1 MSFGLNDFAALLTV
15 AREGQILFDT
25 NRVRQQIGRKQF
37 CERRLLVQHLD
48 HGFFVYAHEP
58 GVFRGG
64 RDRRPKR
71 LSGAKCEVVKFCC

>member
-1 MSFGLNDFAALLTV
+1 MIH
-15 AREGQILFDT
+15 QILFDA

-37 CERRLLVQHLD
+37 CERRLLVQRLD

-64 RDRRPKR
+64 RSRRPNR
-71 LSGAKCEVVKFCC
+71 LSGEAGFPEKGPLFQNRDDGFFALL

>member
-1 MSFGLNDFAALLTV
+1 MTLRLCLLWPV
-15 AREGQILFDT
+15 RAKSSSDT

-71 LSGAKCEVVKFCC
+71 LSSAKCEVVKFCC